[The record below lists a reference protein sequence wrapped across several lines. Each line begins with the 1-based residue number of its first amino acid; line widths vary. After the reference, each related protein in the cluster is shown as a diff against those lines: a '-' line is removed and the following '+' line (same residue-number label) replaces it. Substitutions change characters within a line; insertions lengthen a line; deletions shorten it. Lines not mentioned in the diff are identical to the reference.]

1 MTIKEFLA
9 ANEKIT
15 AKSLKKL
22 MPNEIIE
29 MWNELADSVPLYEVS
44 SFPHIYANKACELEK
59 QYENITNFIEVTA
72 SGQWNY
78 FDTWFYKSGWNYN
91 SCISFSSWSSKKC
104 PINFNKFVEKL
115 MELKLSEKQ

>member
-15 AKSLKKL
+15 VKSLKKL

-29 MWNELADSVPLYEVS
+29 MWNELS
-44 SFPHIYANKACELEK
+44 STSSTASNEFPHIYENKASELEK
-59 QYENITNFIEVTA
+59 QYENITNFIEATA
-72 SGQWNY
+72 SGQWYY
-78 FDTWFYKSGWNYN
+78 FDTWFWKSGWRGDT
-91 SCISFSSWSSKKC
+91 CVSFSSWPSKKC

-115 MELKLSEKQ
+115 IELKHPEKD